1 MRINDTSILRGNA
14 AYISVK
20 SADYWQDRSES
31 LKIIVKNKLAWNLG
45 FAWLLYLYGLF
56 IMIKKTAWFIF
67 FALLASAC
75 LDEPDCFNLN
85 NNIVGI
91 AFKRMSTNRADT
103 VFFRSIKAEG
113 TETVFLNNT
122 AGTGVSGINSLP
134 LNYYQNETTFH
145 FDGIDKVYDL
155 KLGYSA
161 KAQFVSKDCGE
172 RFVLTG
178 LNPIASSFDSVRVVN
193 TIPKAGNATD
203 IQLEIFRC
211 PNTSRIKIKFS
222 AAVEITE
229 VRTDYQGSLVVI
241 GANTALVPL
250 DVNASQSAIHFKF
263 KDNTTKDLVL
273 SYNRQTHNL
282 FHACGKQIVL
292 SDFVVDKSK
301 TTFPTVNVIRTV
313 IQDPP
318 LTNLEIIL

>member
-1 MRINDTSILRGNA
+1 
-14 AYISVK
+14 
-20 SADYWQDRSES
+20 
-31 LKIIVKNKLAWNLG
+31 
-45 FAWLLYLYGLF
+45 
-56 IMIKKTAWFIF
+56 MIKNTAWFVF
-67 FALLASAC
+67 FVLLASAC
-75 LDEPDCFNLN
+75 LDEPDCYSLN

-103 VFFRSIKAEG
+103 VYFSSIKADG
-113 TETVFLNNT
+113 TETIFLNNATGT
-122 AGTGVSGINSLP
+122 AVSGINSLP

-145 FDGIDKVYDL
+145 FDGLDKMYDL
-155 KLGYSA
+155 RLGYSA

-178 LNPIASSFDSVRVVN
+178 LNPIAFNFDSVRVVN
-193 TIPKAGNATD
+193 AIPKAGNTSD

-222 AAVEITE
+222 AAVEITQ
-229 VRTDYQGSLVVI
+229 VLTDYQGSLVVV
-241 GANTALVPL
+241 GTNTALVPL
-250 DVNASQSAIHFKF
+250 DVNASSSTIHFKF
-263 KDNTTKDLVL
+263 KNGTTKDLAL

-282 FHACGKQIVL
+282 FHACGEQIVL